1 MRREQIEA
9 AVRTQLS
16 CELNCE
22 PEDFLKEETV
32 ITLPVLHEKRRMFSD
47 KPYFLQIV
55 TFGKNAVISAA
66 FLST

>member
-32 ITLPVLHEKRRMFSD
+32 ITLPVLHEKRRMFLD
-47 KPYFLQIV
+47 KPYFSLL
-55 TFGKNAVISAA
+55 TNFS
-66 FLST
+66 SMSE